1 VKRQS
6 KKEQVMTIRDLL
18 VQIDQTQAAQHRLE
32 AGLKLAER
40 FGAHLTALYLAAEPF
55 MRSASGYHLP
65 ADVVRE
71 HLRHTEAEAE
81 AVFAAARQAAEQ
93 RGVELETR
101 LETGPLDRLPA
112 ILARIAR
119 NTDLIVVGEPNPAE
133 SGTDET
139 TLVEAAFMDTGR
151 PALVV
156 PYMGAKTLPPARV
169 LVAWDGSREAS
180 RAVHDALPL
189 LRLAEEVVV
198 LIVDAAK
205 LGPRFGPQPGAGVL
219 AHLRRHE
226 VAAQVKAVESGGAAI
241 AGLILLQ
248 AADENADLVVMGG
261 YGHSRLREM
270 ILGGATRHMLE
281 RMSVPVLFAH

>member
-1 VKRQS
+1 
-6 KKEQVMTIRDLL
+6 MTIKDLL
-18 VQIDQTQAAQHRLE
+18 VQIDQTQAAQVRLE
-32 AGLKLAER
+32 AALTLAER

-55 MRSASGYHLP
+55 MRSVSSFHLP

-81 AVFAAARQAAEQ
+81 PIFTAARQAAEQ

-101 LETGPLDRLPA
+101 LETGSLDRLPA

-119 NTDLIVVGEPNPAE
+119 NADLIVVGEPRPEE

-139 TLVEAAFMDTGR
+139 ALVEAAFMDTGR

-156 PYMGAKTLPPARV
+156 PYVGAQALPPVRV
-169 LVAWDGSREAS
+169 LVAWDGSREAA

-189 LRLAEEVVV
+189 LSLAEEVVV

-205 LGPRFGPQPGAGVL
+205 VGPRFGLQPGTGIL
-219 AHLRRHE
+219 AHLGRHGI
-226 VAAQVKAVESGGAAI
+226 AARVKAVESGGAAI
-241 AGLILLQ
+241 AGLILMQ
-248 AADENADLVVMGG
+248 AAAEKADLLVMGG

-270 ILGGATRHMLE
+270 ILGGVTRHMLE